1 MLAPLD
7 LRISESAAP
16 EELLRH
22 QDEDPAGVLIVAG
35 RMAAP
40 AASDMLRE
48 FVARAREAGFG
59 TCKILAVHSDN
70 SQDRLLAASGF
81 THAIPEPLDTAE
93 LRSTVLDLVEYVSA
107 DYAPVAKAGSPQ
119 ARPDNMEDIQKTVV
133 DQDWEEDERQP
144 VSSEEPRES
153 LPDWLE
159 TARPSVDEVPDR
171 PILPGRKP
179 TKRRQPNSQSLQKR
193 SLKRSLPRK
202 PDKKKDQRRTWRLAP
217 LMP

>member
-1 MLAPLD
+1 
-7 LRISESAAP
+7 
-16 EELLRH
+16 
-22 QDEDPAGVLIVAG
+22 
-35 RMAAP
+35 
-40 AASDMLRE
+40 MLRE

-59 TCKILAVHSDN
+59 TRKILAVHSDN

-119 ARPDNMEDIQKTVV
+119 ARPDNMEDIQKRLWT
-133 DQDWEEDERQP
+133 W
-144 VSSEEPRES
+144 
-153 LPDWLE
+153 
-159 TARPSVDEVPDR
+159 T
-171 PILPGRKP
+171 GRKMSDSLFYRKSRAKASRIGW
-179 TKRRQPNSQSLQKR
+179 KRPGPAWMRSRTGPSCPDAIWQEADGEAPAAEQPIFTEE

-202 PDKKKDQRRTWRLAP
+202 PDKRKDQRRTWRLAP